1 MGGQGRDSHWK
12 ALKTIV
18 QQIVGQQVNNIC
30 EFQTESGEMMSCQ
43 NETIDCYVID
53 NNGFVVISEDYGNTG
68 KFLGQIEGA
77 IFENLDVNNVFKKI
91 KIFDY
96 QGICLE
102 EAKNIYYDVSPASGI
117 LTPFKLITRLF
128 NWILG
133 QVALTII
140 RLEIHHLW
148 DPDWTYALPYQ
159 EAEDPDYMY
168 PDYSDSDQYE
178 YDDDNVH
185 DDQDVVEPAAVSDD
199 DDYEAVVEEEILIDF
214 NKTQPKHCDK
224 ESYLYELNESALD
237 YNDMPLKGILMNC
250 HVSNCKR
257 LYLLFCYL
265 LKLIYFPS
273 IRPFI
278 LSKIPHTNLVLLVAD
293 STCPCYSTSISVT
306 PTKVDYGPKYE
317 ADHCKKLN
325 KNVYRHKPRHT
336 AITYHPQVNTHISR
350 QGKIPDLFYYS
361 KIQYCKPPTTGER
374 GVRVNKVCF
383 YP

>member
-199 DDYEAVVEEEILIDF
+199 DDYEAVVEEETLI
-214 NKTQPKHCDK
+214 
-224 ESYLYELNESALD
+224 
-237 YNDMPLKGILMNC
+237 
-250 HVSNCKR
+250 
-257 LYLLFCYL
+257 
-265 LKLIYFPS
+265 
-273 IRPFI
+273 
-278 LSKIPHTNLVLLVAD
+278 
-293 STCPCYSTSISVT
+293 
-306 PTKVDYGPKYE
+306 
-317 ADHCKKLN
+317 
-325 KNVYRHKPRHT
+325 
-336 AITYHPQVNTHISR
+336 
-350 QGKIPDLFYYS
+350 
-361 KIQYCKPPTTGER
+361 
-374 GVRVNKVCF
+374 
-383 YP
+383 